1 MHARLRR
8 IMPGAAPADWPN
20 DAGLVGPGRGP
31 GSRAFAGLDYRCTTM
46 RGGGCGLWS
55 IYPAKAAG
63 IFAIC
68 QRHSGTTRVES
79 GRILRM
85 PVVPLNLRMGS

>member
-31 GSRAFAGLDYRCTTM
+31 GSRASAGLDYRCTTM
-46 RGGGCGLWS
+46 RGGGCGLWKGRPPP
-55 IYPAKAAG
+55 IRKRIAHVQQTQKIALTNAKAIG
-63 IFAIC
+63 IYFGGC
-68 QRHSGTTRVES
+68 GD
-79 GRILRM
+79 RI
-85 PVVPLNLRMGS
+85 